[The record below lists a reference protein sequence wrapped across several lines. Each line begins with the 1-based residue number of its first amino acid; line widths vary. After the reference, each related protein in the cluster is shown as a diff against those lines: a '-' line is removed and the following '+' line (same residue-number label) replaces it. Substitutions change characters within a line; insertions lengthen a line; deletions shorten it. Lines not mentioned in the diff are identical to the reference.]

1 MMLDLMMHD
10 HLGSRGANAAGG
22 SSFEMQSDT
31 FADAMETNLLSAE
44 RAAAGR
50 FAWLNN
56 QG

>member
-31 FADAMETNLLSAE
+31 FADAMETNVLSAE

>member
-1 MMLDLMMHD
+1 MTIWAVGEQMQ
-10 HLGSRGANAAGG
+10 RE
-22 SSFEMQSDT
+22 EMQSDT
-31 FADAMETNLLSAE
+31 FADAMETNVLSAE